1 MDVYLG
7 TASVERSTDP
17 TVPLM
22 EIKMAVLME
31 RLKAVSKVDMKVD
44 IKVETKVGKEVEL
57 LAEQLAE
64 QFAEQWAA
72 LSVGDMAGM
81 MELLTAE

>member
-7 TASVERSTDP
+7 TASVERSADP

-22 EIKMAVLME
+22 EIEMAVLME
-31 RLKAVSKVDMKVD
+31 RLKAVSKVDM
-44 IKVETKVGKEVEL
+44 KVETKVGKEVEL

-72 LSVGDMAGM
+72 LSVGEMAGM

>member
-1 MDVYLG
+1 MNVYLG

-31 RLKAVSKVDMKVD
+31 RLKAVSKVDM
-44 IKVETKVGKEVEL
+44 KVETKVGKEVEL

>member
-44 IKVETKVGKEVEL
+44 MKVETKVGKEVEL
-57 LAEQLAE
+57 LAEQL
-64 QFAEQWAA
+64 AEQWAA

>member
-31 RLKAVSKVDMKVD
+31 RLKAVSKVDMKV
-44 IKVETKVGKEVEL
+44 ETKVGKEVEL

-72 LSVGDMAGM
+72 LSVGEMAGM

>member
-7 TASVERSTDP
+7 TASVERSADP

-22 EIKMAVLME
+22 EIEMAVLME
-31 RLKAVSKVDMKVD
+31 RLKAVSKVDM
-44 IKVETKVGKEVEL
+44 KVETKVGKEVEL

-72 LSVGDMAGM
+72 LSVGEMAGM
-81 MELLTAE
+81 MVLLTAE

>member
-22 EIKMAVLME
+22 EIKTAVLME
-31 RLKAVSKVDMKVD
+31 RLKAVSKVDMKV
-44 IKVETKVGKEVEL
+44 ETKDGKEVEL

-72 LSVGDMAGM
+72 LLVGDMAGM

>member
-7 TASVERSTDP
+7 TASVERSADP

-22 EIKMAVLME
+22 EIEMAVLME
-31 RLKAVSKVDMKVD
+31 RLKAVSKVDM
-44 IKVETKVGKEVEL
+44 KVETKVGKEVEL

-64 QFAEQWAA
+64 QWAA
-72 LSVGDMAGM
+72 LS
-81 MELLTAE
+81 L

>member
-7 TASVERSTDP
+7 TASVERSADP

-31 RLKAVSKVDMKVD
+31 RLKAVSKVDM
-44 IKVETKVGKEVEL
+44 KVETKVGKEVEL

-72 LSVGDMAGM
+72 LSVGEMAGM